1 MAKIRIKM
9 IRAYDSSSGSMIGT
23 SVPDMFRALQTPH
36 EMEETKADIIIAK
49 AQELAEA
56 YANAHPGE
64 SFMPSIMVLSGRKP
78 VKIDE
83 KTKAMERQ
91 WLRTEEE
98 VISASIG

>member
-9 IRAYDSSSGSMIGT
+9 IRAYDSSSWGMVSTCIT
-23 SVPDMFRALQTPH
+23 DMFRALQAPH

-56 YANAHPGE
+56 YAKAHPGE

-78 VKIDE
+78 VNIDE

-91 WLRTEEE
+91 WLQ
-98 VISASIG
+98 VKPAWVA